1 VTEPD
6 GIKGAVEVIEP
17 TRAERAIAR
26 RAAES
31 RATVPDL
38 ALSVDINMAVA
49 LDLIAERSAS
59 VPAALV
65 RASALALREHP
76 RANGAY
82 RDGRFELY
90 SRINAGVVIP
100 SSSEAA
106 TVLDADHKTIE
117 QLTSEIRE
125 LTSRAAELTSPE
137 LSGATFTIAQYGVTR
152 VDPLITPPHAVA
164 LAAGEVCEV
173 TGVRDGGAALPAVL
187 TLSIACDHRIVYPEL
202 AVSLLARIRQLLE
215 RAEL

>member
-1 VTEPD
+1 VTESD
-6 GIKGAVEVIEP
+6 GNRGAVEVIEP

-38 ALSVDINMAVA
+38 TLSVDVDMAAA
-49 LDLIAERSAS
+49 LDLIAKRSAS

-65 RASALALREHP
+65 RASALALRDHP

-82 RDGRFELY
+82 RDGHFELY

-106 TVLDADHKTIE
+106 TVLDADRKTLE
-117 QLTSEIRE
+117 QLTSEIGD
-125 LTSRAAELTSPE
+125 LTSRAGELTSPE
-137 LSGATFTIAQYGVTR
+137 LSGATFTIAQYNVTR

-164 LAAGEVCEV
+164 LAAGEVREE
-173 TGVRDGGAALPAVL
+173 TARHGGAAPTAVL
-187 TLSIACDHRIVYPEL
+187 TLSLACDHRIVYAEL
-202 AVSLLARIRQLLE
+202 AAVLLARIRERLE